1 MMLFVDSL
9 GLTTFSHD
17 ETTKKRRAKTLR
29 FYIVNRADILA
40 LCHFSTVH
48 LSHVKALRFW

>member
-17 ETTKKRRAKTLR
+17 ETTKKAQSQ
-29 FYIVNRADILA
+29 NSA
-40 LCHFSTVH
+40 LSKVVLHCKSLLGVEST
-48 LSHVKALRFW
+48 F